1 MKVSMRTSY
10 APNRALHV
18 YVNYNLVSMKF
29 MTSECLRLQVGG
41 YVQQYKG
48 GFTFA
53 SVRGAG
59 HMVPSFQPER
69 GIALLDSFLKGM
81 LPPYVPEQ

>member
-1 MKVSMRTSY
+1 M
-10 APNRALHV
+10 HGIWWQ
-18 YVNYNLVSMKF
+18 
-29 MTSECLRLQVGG
+29 CLQVGG

-59 HMVPSFQPER
+59 HKVPSSQAAR
-69 GIALLDSFLKGM
+69 ALILFDSFLKGV
-81 LPPYVPEQ
+81 LPLYVQDQW

>member
-1 MKVSMRTSY
+1 MQV
-10 APNRALHV
+10 
-18 YVNYNLVSMKF
+18 LVSLKL
-29 MTSECLRLQVGG
+29 MTFGWLCLQVGG

-69 GIALLDSFLKGM
+69 ALALLDSFLKGV